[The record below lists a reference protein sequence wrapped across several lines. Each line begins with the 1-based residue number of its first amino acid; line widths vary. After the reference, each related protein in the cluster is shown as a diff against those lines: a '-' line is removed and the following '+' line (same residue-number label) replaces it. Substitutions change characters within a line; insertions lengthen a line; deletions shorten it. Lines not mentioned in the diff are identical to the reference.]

1 MVGLGE
7 ESDNESL
14 SVLKDIDKKLNDI
27 IESVDTYTHT
37 YSSNMVKLEL
47 FSLAALV
54 VAIGILTYKV
64 FKSPIDILALL
75 AIVTMVYIIV
85 TIDLLKIKKNSVR
98 THR

>member
-85 TIDLLKIKKNSVR
+85 TIDLLKIKKIL
-98 THR
+98 

>member
-1 MVGLGE
+1 MVELDE

-47 FSLAALV
+47 FNLVALV
-54 VAIGILTYKV
+54 VAIGILTYNV
-64 FKSPIDILALL
+64 FKSPLVVLALL
-75 AIVTMVYIIV
+75 AIVTIVYIIV
-85 TIDLLKIKKNSVR
+85 ILDLLKIKKKFYENI
-98 THR
+98 